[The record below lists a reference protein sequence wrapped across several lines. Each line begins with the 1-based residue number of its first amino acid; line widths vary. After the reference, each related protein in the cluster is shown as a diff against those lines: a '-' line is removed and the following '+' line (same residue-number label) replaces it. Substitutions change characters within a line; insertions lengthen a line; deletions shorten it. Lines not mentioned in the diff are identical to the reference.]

1 MPNTVAHMYDDISVF
16 LVSSDQPLHSVSH
29 LLLWGVKGSNQMLH
43 LILGLGLVANV
54 L

>member
-1 MPNTVAHMYDDISVF
+1 MPNTVAQMYDVISVC

-29 LLLWGVKGSNQMLH
+29 LLLWGGSKGSNQMLH
-43 LILGLGLVANV
+43 LILGLVANV